1 MEQRKAI
8 AMAIWDDIL
17 DEQDRKMFAKAN
29 MGGKGRFGQKLALI
43 VVDMTYGF
51 ADSKFRL
58 GYSDTGYP
66 AVEATSKLLEKSR
79 EKGIPVIFTK
89 GYTEAF
95 ESGTGLWKGGS
106 GKTEEENT
114 IVAQITPLKSEIVIQ
129 KRRPSAFF
137 GTNLVDMLI
146 FHGIDTCVIVGL
158 TTSGCVRGTV
168 VDAFSYNFR
177 VIVPEECCGDRS
189 QISHKAALMDINMKY
204 GDVLKLD
211 EVMTWMDENIAAKA

>member
-1 MEQRKAI
+1 
-8 AMAIWDDIL
+8 MAIWDDIL

-89 GYTEAF
+89 GYTEGF
-95 ESGTGLWKGGS
+95 ESGTGLWKGGT

-114 IVAQITPLKSEIVIQ
+114 IVAQIAPRKEEIVIQ

-177 VIVPEECCGDRS
+177 VIIPEECVGDR
-189 QISHKAALMDINMKY
+189 NMKY

-211 EVMTWMDENIAAKA
+211 EVITWMDQNIAAKA